1 MVAELNRKVG
11 VVMASASFSPDRQE
25 GTYETYGLLA
35 PALGI
40 SIAIAIFA
48 IVTQSLAANGAISLS
63 ATQQLTLWLV
73 AAGFI
78 VLLWIAYMICRAYLT
93 ARAGRAEIEQA
104 RSAAA
109 EADARRDEALAAQ
122 AAAEQKVK
130 GAQEQLDQAR
140 EDAEQARAAVAA
152 AIVHRDEAL
161 AAQAA
166 AEQKVKDT
174 QEQLDQAAEQEAK
187 VAWGPWKD
195 GSQEEDRHAWV
206 PPAELRRLDGSPVH
220 VSTKAVF
227 PNGCRLVPDSISE
240 AQDDDETE
248 TQGTVA
254 RINRPQPVYQCR
266 VVDLNPELS
275 GRSHEAVVILD
286 QMPSLPSWARYAL
299 VEFDDLMITPY
310 MTDRIRI
317 GYTLHAAGIK
327 PAEDR
332 EKTA

>member
-1 MVAELNRKVG
+1 
-11 VVMASASFSPDRQE
+11 MATDSVSPGGHER
-25 GTYETYGLLA
+25 TYETDGLLA

-40 SIAIAIFA
+40 SIAIALFA
-48 IVTQSLAANGAISLS
+48 VVAQSLAANGAISLS

-73 AAGFI
+73 AAGLI
-78 VLLWIAYMICRAYLT
+78 VLLWIAYMICGAYVT
-93 ARAGRAEIEQA
+93 ARAGKAEIEQA
-104 RSAAA
+104 HSAVAQA
-109 EADARRDEALAAQ
+109 KARRDEARTAQ

-130 GAQEQLDQAR
+130 DTQEKLDQAQQ
-140 EDAEQARAAVAA
+140 DAAQARSAA
-152 AIVHRDEAL
+152 AEANAQRDDAR

-174 QEQLDQAAEQEAK
+174 QEKLDQAAEREAK
-187 VAWGPWKD
+187 VAHGPWKD
-195 GSQEEDRHAWV
+195 GSQGEDRHAWV

-220 VSTKAVF
+220 VETKAVF
-227 PNGCRLVPDSISE
+227 PRGCRLVPDSISK
-240 AQDDDETE
+240 AQDDDEPE
-248 TQGTVA
+248 THGTVA
-254 RINRPQPVYQCR
+254 DINRPQPVYQCR
-266 VVDLNPELS
+266 VVDLNPELN

-327 PAEDR
+327 PAEDQ

>member
-11 VVMASASFSPDRQE
+11 VAMASDSSSLGRQE
-25 GTYETYGLLA
+25 TTDGLLA

-40 SIAIAIFA
+40 SIAIALFA
-48 IVTQSLAANGAISLS
+48 VVVQSLAANGAISLS

-73 AAGFI
+73 AAGLV
-78 VLLWIAYMICRAYLT
+78 VLLWIAYMICHAYLT
-93 ARAGRAEIEQA
+93 ARAGKAEAEQA

-109 EADARRDEALAAQ
+109 EADARRDEALTAQ
-122 AAAEQKVK
+122 AAAGK
-130 GAQEQLDQAR
+130 
-140 EDAEQARAAVAA
+140 
-152 AIVHRDEAL
+152 
-161 AAQAA
+161 
-166 AEQKVKDT
+166 KVKDT
-174 QEQLDQAAEQEAK
+174 QEQLDRARQDAEQARAAATEANAQRDKALAAQVAAEQQVKVAEKKLDQAAEREAK

-195 GSQEEDRHAWV
+195 GSQGEDRHAWV

-227 PNGCRLVPDSISE
+227 PNGCRLVPDSIGE

-248 TQGTVA
+248 THGTVA
-254 RINRPQPVYQCR
+254 PINRPQPVYQCR
-266 VVDLNPELS
+266 VVDENPELN

-286 QMPSLPSWARYAL
+286 QKPSLPSWARYAL

-317 GYTLHAAGIK
+317 GYTLHAACIK
-327 PAEDR
+327 PAEGQK
-332 EKTA
+332 ETA